1 VAEQTIIQRRSVVA
15 GLVGLGAC
23 SAAGPVQP
31 PAPRSVMEMRFPL
44 PDELKPDAEQTLVTA
59 GPEFDRFV
67 RIFSRMLDVT
77 KMRDN
82 RGARGVLASNVLIA
96 YGYIDE
102 HFFISKPVFDLC
114 ENDGQLAAIIAQRF
128 RASMGFNLAE
138 MAPAYKLPL
147 NKSLVTEPW
156 LNAMR
161 QGDRYAINVLAVM
174 GYDPRDVAVIWQ
186 RIGMSESGGQAG
198 FSARLGYMASE
209 LQTLGYVT

>member
-1 VAEQTIIQRRSVVA
+1 
-15 GLVGLGAC
+15 
-23 SAAGPVQP
+23 
-31 PAPRSVMEMRFPL
+31 MRFPL
-44 PDELKPDAEQTLVTA
+44 PDNLKPDPGQTLLTS
-59 GPEFDRFV
+59 GPEFERFA

-82 RGARGVLASNVLIA
+82 RGARGVLASNELIA

-102 HFFISKPVFDLC
+102 HFFISKPVFELC

-128 RASMGFNLAE
+128 RASTDFNLDE

-186 RIGMSESGGQAG
+186 RIGMSESGGQAS
-198 FSARLGYMASE
+198 FATRLGYMASE
-209 LQTLGYVT
+209 LQILGYVT